1 MIIPKETLK
10 KDITNLIGIS
20 ILFAL
25 LFILVQF
32 KIIGSY
38 FQGIVILACINIIM
52 ASSLN
57 ITTGFL
63 GQIALGHA
71 GFLAIGAYSSALIS
85 MALST
90 YDMPDIM
97 RFLIAVLSGGIL
109 SGISGFFVGIPALRL
124 RGDYLAIITL
134 GFGEIIRVVI
144 LNLKIT
150 GGGKSLM
157 GIDNLSNIYVVFWI
171 TVFIVSILFTFVRS
185 KYGRAIMSIRED
197 DIAAEASGINN
208 TYYKVLAFTIASFFA
223 GIAGGIYA
231 HYLTVLNASGY
242 GFMKSTEYVVMVVL
256 GGMGSLTGSIVAAIV
271 LTILPEALRAFS
283 EYRMLLYSIVLILVM
298 IFKPSGLLGTHE
310 FSLFNVPC
318 YFRTFKSY
326 IKTKTSKNT
335 KSLNTDTPTIKDG
348 VKL

>member
-1 MIIPKETLK
+1 MITPKEK
-10 KDITNLIGIS
+10 SKGNIINLIGIA
-20 ILFAL
+20 LVFAL
-25 LFILVQF
+25 LFILVEF

-38 FQGIVILACINIIM
+38 FQGIIILACINIIL
-52 ASSLN
+52 ATSLN

-85 MALST
+85 MSLSSSGI
-90 YDMPDIM
+90 PDIL
-97 RFLIAVLSGGIL
+97 RFLIAILAGGIL
-109 SGISGFFVGIPALRL
+109 SAICGFFVGIPALRL

-171 TVFIVSILFTFVRS
+171 TVCVVAILFTFIRS
-185 KYGRAIMSIRED
+185 KYGRAIMAIRED
-197 DIAAEASGINN
+197 NIASEASGINN
-208 TYYKVLAFTIASFFA
+208 TYYKVLAFTVASFFA

-231 HYLTVLNASGY
+231 HYLTVLNASNY

-256 GGMGSLTGSIVAAIV
+256 GGMGSLTGSILSAII

-283 EYRMLLYSIVLILVM
+283 EYRMLLYSIVLIIVM

-310 FSLFNVPC
+310 FSLIKIPV
-318 YFRTFKSY
+318 YIRSLKIY
-326 IKTKTSKNT
+326 IKNKFSRKP
-335 KSLNTDTPTIKDG
+335 KTPTVKDG

>member
-1 MIIPKETLK
+1 MITPKEK
-10 KDITNLIGIS
+10 SKGNIINLIGIA
-20 ILFAL
+20 LVFAL
-25 LFILVQF
+25 LFILVEF

-38 FQGIVILACINIIM
+38 FQGIIILACINIIL
-52 ASSLN
+52 ATSLN

-85 MALST
+85 MSLSSSGI
-90 YDMPDIM
+90 PDIL
-97 RFLIAVLSGGIL
+97 RFLIAILAGGIL
-109 SGISGFFVGIPALRL
+109 SAICGFFVGIPALRL

-171 TVFIVSILFTFVRS
+171 TVCVVAILFTFIRS
-185 KYGRAIMSIRED
+185 KYGRAIMAIRED
-197 DIAAEASGINN
+197 DIASEASGINN
-208 TYYKVLAFTIASFFA
+208 TYYKVLAFTVASFFA

-231 HYLTVLNASGY
+231 HYLTVLNASNY

-256 GGMGSLTGSIVAAIV
+256 GGMGSLTGSILSAII

-283 EYRMLLYSIVLILVM
+283 EYRMLLYSIVLIIVM

-310 FSLFNVPC
+310 FSLIKIPV
-318 YFRTFKSY
+318 YIRSLKIY
-326 IKTKTSKNT
+326 IKNKFSRKP
-335 KSLNTDTPTIKDG
+335 KTPTVKDG

>member
-1 MIIPKETLK
+1 MTAPKEKLKGDLINIIAITLVF
-10 KDITNLIGIS
+10 L
-20 ILFAL
+20 L
-25 LFILVQF
+25 LFVLVQF

-38 FQGIVILACINIIM
+38 FQGIIILACINIIL
-52 ASSLN
+52 ATSLN

-85 MALST
+85 MSLSGSGI
-90 YDMPDIM
+90 PDII
-97 RFLIAVLSGGIL
+97 RFLIAIIAGGVLSGIC
-109 SGISGFFVGIPALRL
+109 GFFVGIPALRL

-134 GFGEIIRVVI
+134 GFGEIIRVII

-185 KYGRAIMSIRED
+185 KYGRAIMAIRED
-197 DIAAEASGINN
+197 DIASEASGINN
-208 TYYKVLAFTIASFFA
+208 TYYKVLAFTVASFF
-223 GIAGGIYA
+223 AGGIYA

-256 GGMGSLTGSIVAAIV
+256 GGMGSLTGSIVASII

-283 EYRMLLYSIVLILVM
+283 EYRMLLYSIVLIIVM

-310 FSLFNVPC
+310 FSLTKLPI
-318 YFRTFKSY
+318 YIRTLKNY
-326 IKTKTSKNT
+326 VKNKLSKNT
-335 KSLNTDTPTIKDG
+335 ENSDTTTVKDG

>member
-1 MIIPKETLK
+1 MTAPKEKLKGDLINIIAITLVF
-10 KDITNLIGIS
+10 L
-20 ILFAL
+20 L
-25 LFILVQF
+25 LFVLVQF

-38 FQGIVILACINIIM
+38 FQGIIILACINIIL
-52 ASSLN
+52 ATSLN

-85 MALST
+85 MSLSGSGI
-90 YDMPDIM
+90 PDII
-97 RFLIAVLSGGIL
+97 RFLIAIIAGGIL
-109 SGISGFFVGIPALRL
+109 SGICGFFVGIPALRL

-134 GFGEIIRVVI
+134 GFGEIIRVII

-185 KYGRAIMSIRED
+185 KYGRAIMAIRED
-197 DIAAEASGINN
+197 DIASEASGINN
-208 TYYKVLAFTIASFFA
+208 TYYKVLAFTVASFFA

-256 GGMGSLTGSIVAAIV
+256 GGMGSLTGSIIASII

-283 EYRMLLYSIVLILVM
+283 EYRMLLYSIVLIIVM

-310 FSLFNVPC
+310 FSLIKLPIYV
-318 YFRTFKSY
+318 RTLKHY
-326 IKTKTSKNT
+326 VKNRLSKNT
-335 KSLNTDTPTIKDG
+335 ENSDTTTVKDG

>member
-1 MIIPKETLK
+1 MTAPKEKLKGDLINIIAITLVF
-10 KDITNLIGIS
+10 L
-20 ILFAL
+20 L
-25 LFILVQF
+25 LFVLVQF

-38 FQGIVILACINIIM
+38 FQGIIILACINIIL
-52 ASSLN
+52 ATSLN

-85 MALST
+85 MSLSGSGI
-90 YDMPDIM
+90 PDII
-97 RFLIAVLSGGIL
+97 RFLIAIIAGGIL
-109 SGISGFFVGIPALRL
+109 SGICGFFVGIPALRL

-134 GFGEIIRVVI
+134 GFGEIIRVII

-185 KYGRAIMSIRED
+185 KYGRAIMAIRED
-197 DIAAEASGINN
+197 DIASEASGINN
-208 TYYKVLAFTIASFFA
+208 TYYKVLAFTVASFF
-223 GIAGGIYA
+223 AGGIYA

-256 GGMGSLTGSIVAAIV
+256 GGMGSLTGSIVASII

-283 EYRMLLYSIVLILVM
+283 EYRMLLYSIVLIIVM

-310 FSLFNVPC
+310 FSLIKLPIYV
-318 YFRTFKSY
+318 RTLKHY
-326 IKTKTSKNT
+326 VKNRLSKNT
-335 KSLNTDTPTIKDG
+335 ENSDTTTVKDG

>member
-1 MIIPKETLK
+1 MTAPKEKLKGDLINIIAITLVF
-10 KDITNLIGIS
+10 L
-20 ILFAL
+20 L
-25 LFILVQF
+25 LFVLVQF

-38 FQGIVILACINIIM
+38 FQGIIILACINIIL
-52 ASSLN
+52 ATSLN

-85 MALST
+85 MSLSGSGI
-90 YDMPDIM
+90 PDII
-97 RFLIAVLSGGIL
+97 RFLIAIIAGGVLSGIC
-109 SGISGFFVGIPALRL
+109 GFFVGIPALRL

-134 GFGEIIRVVI
+134 GFGEIIRVII

-185 KYGRAIMSIRED
+185 KYGRAIMAIRED
-197 DIAAEASGINN
+197 DIASEASGINN
-208 TYYKVLAFTIASFFA
+208 TYYKVLAFTVASFF
-223 GIAGGIYA
+223 AGGIYA

-256 GGMGSLTGSIVAAIV
+256 GGMGSLTGSIIASII

-283 EYRMLLYSIVLILVM
+283 EYRMLLYSIVLIIVM

-310 FSLFNVPC
+310 FSLIKLPIYV
-318 YFRTFKSY
+318 RTLKHY
-326 IKTKTSKNT
+326 VKNRLSKNT
-335 KSLNTDTPTIKDG
+335 ENSDTTTVKDG